1 MAPQIH
7 LHFHVLFIVIFSC
20 CCSVLVQSQ
29 VPDNQ
34 TFQLINQG
42 EYISNKLDEYGSNF
56 RTGGLAEPY
65 ENSMAY
71 MIRSK
76 LVTYTFGLYFYNTT
90 PDAYV
95 LGIAGGNMGGTL
107 QWIWDANG
115 NHPVREN
122 ATLTFATDGNL
133 VLADVDGS
141 VVWHTD
147 TANKGVTG
155 ISVQT
160 NGNLVLHNKKGK
172 FVWQSFHH
180 PTDTLA
186 VGQSL
191 KLEGNTKL
199 VSRTSNRDSHD
210 GPYSI
215 IIDDKKGFIMY
226 QNTSGNLVLYAG
238 WEAMGLSN
246 VTFRA
251 ITRIDPVQPPPGPP
265 NYYQYSEAKGKT
277 SYFLSLASTSTP
289 STKRVVLAMT
299 DYYHYQYYSF
309 LRLESDGNLVAYSY
323 IMPAAHP
330 FDAHWRKTYAF
341 FGYTVKECA
350 LRSKCGSSGK
360 CYGRLCS
367 ACPRNGSLGCMISTS

>member
-7 LHFHVLFIVIFSC
+7 LHFLVLFIVIFSC

-29 VPDNQ
+29 VPNNQ

-42 EYISNKLDEYGSNF
+42 EYHNKLDEYGSNF
-56 RTGGLAEPY
+56 RTGGLAKPY

-71 MIRSK
+71 LIRSK

-107 QWIWDANG
+107 KWIWEANR

-122 ATLTFATDGNL
+122 ATLTFGTKGNL

-147 TANKGVTG
+147 TADKGVTG
-155 ISVQT
+155 ISMQT

-172 FVWQSFHH
+172 FIWQSFHH

-186 VGQSL
+186 VSQSL
-191 KLEGNTKL
+191 ELKGNTQL

-210 GPYSI
+210 GHYSI

-226 QNTSGNLVLYAG
+226 QNTSGNLVQYAG
-238 WEAMGLSN
+238 WEAKGLSN

-265 NYYQYSEAKGKT
+265 DYYQYTEAKGKT
-277 SYFLSLASTSTP
+277 SYFLSLAGTP
-289 STKRVVLAMT
+289 STKRVILAMT

-341 FGYTVKECA
+341 FGDTVKECA

>member
-7 LHFHVLFIVIFSC
+7 LHFLVLLIVIFSC

-29 VPDNQ
+29 MNM
-34 TFQLINQG
+34 G
-42 EYISNKLDEYGSNF
+42 RISI
-56 RTGGLAEPY
+56 TGGLAEPY

-71 MIRSK
+71 LIRSK
-76 LVTYTFGLYFYNTT
+76 LVIYTFGLYFYNTT

-141 VVWHTD
+141 VVWHTI
-147 TANKGVTG
+147 TAN
-155 ISVQT
+155 
-160 NGNLVLHNKKGK
+160 K
-172 FVWQSFHH
+172 FVWQFPSS
-180 PTDTLA
+180 TDTLA

-199 VSRTSNRDSHD
+199 ISRTSNRNSHD

-226 QNTSGNLVLYAG
+226 QNTSGNLVQY
-238 WEAMGLSN
+238 GLGCKGSQ
-246 VTFRA
+246 
-251 ITRIDPVQPPPGPP
+251 VQALPLLKSCTC
-265 NYYQYSEAKGKT
+265 ND
-277 SYFLSLASTSTP
+277 
-289 STKRVVLAMT
+289 

-330 FDAHWRKTYAF
+330 LMLIGEKHN
-341 FGYTVKECA
+341 A